1 MLAISSQLINA
12 NVTAVTTTGI
22 KQIAIFPIKCFTFFI
37 RISFSHSLLYSF
49 SINIVIIYSITTA
62 TAIANIPAKLISTL
76 PYLTASNN
84 TAVNPI
90 LAIAPINPFFLNF
103 ITMQIAIINATI
115 HSPIITIFNVSAVM
129 SEYTNRFVSIVY
141 FNGIGSVFNN
151 TAILDADWIFDCIS
165 DVFVLVPI
173 DNWIIPVEISSW
185 KYVDIIV
192 LPSSV
197 IFIFFVVVFPS
208 VSVEL
213 TYVFDISLNFSTA
226 SWLNSIVKYTVV
238 PEVLVEYCTFASFK
252 SAFVNNTSDVSLS
265 TILNSPFVIV
275 YWAI

>member
-1 MLAISSQLINA
+1 
-12 NVTAVTTTGI
+12 
-22 KQIAIFPIKCFTFFI
+22 
-37 RISFSHSLLYSF
+37 
-49 SINIVIIYSITTA
+49 
-62 TAIANIPAKLISTL
+62 
-76 PYLTASNN
+76 
-84 TAVNPI
+84 
-90 LAIAPINPFFLNF
+90 
-103 ITMQIAIINATI
+103 MQIAIINATI

-275 YWAI
+275 YWEI